1 MSACINNYINSIK
14 VSFSIFIAIS
24 AIHYL
29 TVLTVACDVKET
41 NSIQATQFWSEFS
54 ERFLYSVRKEL
65 VLSKKSDI
73 ILKGANFVSVNKNDR
88 FACKALYDLA
98 LESYKAGCFSNSIDL
113 SYQALLLSQTLP
125 GDHLLL
131 WNLIAESHKGNS
143 NYRDAVFACDKILLM
158 SGPDILVHDLH
169 QAAMTRK
176 ADLMLMST
184 NLSNEDRQR
193 VEKLLKPLT
202 EIVFSGSMSAPRG
215 QLVCGRVQN
224 LKKMGQV
231 HDAFEVGQDFI
242 INNPLDY
249 YSPSI
254 AANLCALTN
263 RLISV
268 EDAEYWVRFFVAK
281 NATNT
286 AAFANLKMDLMNAHA
301 RIGNFE
307 ITTKLADELSRFRAA
322 PDDPSPWSSSHL
334 DEVDNLKTLSQ
345 GEVLRGKQT
354 RLLPI
359 GPKAKIE
366 RWIVVSF
373 LGLCSFISIVI
384 IFRTVGFSRPK
395 DISG

>member
-1 MSACINNYINSIK
+1 MSIFINYCIYNLR
-14 VSFSIFIAIS
+14 VSLCIFIAIS
-24 AIHYL
+24 TIRYL
-29 TVLTVACDVKET
+29 TVLAVADDVKEAD
-41 NSIQATQFWSEFS
+41 SIQVTQFWGEFS
-54 ERFLYSVRKEL
+54 ERFIYSVRKES
-65 VLSKKSDI
+65 VLSKKADL
-73 ILKGANFVSVNKNDR
+73 ILKSANFVLVNKNNR

-113 SYQALLLSQTLP
+113 SNQALLLSQTLP

-143 NYRDAVFACDKILLM
+143 NYRDAVLACDKILLM

-184 NLSNEDRQR
+184 NLSNNDRQI

-202 EIVFSGSMSAPRG
+202 EVVIGGSMSAPRG
-215 QLVCGRVQN
+215 QLARGRLQN
-224 LKKMGQV
+224 LKKLGQV

-249 YSPSI
+249 FSPAI
-254 AANLCALTN
+254 AADLCALTN

-268 EDAEYWVRFFVAK
+268 EDAEYWVHFFVTK

-286 AAFANLKMDLMNAHA
+286 ASFANLKMDLMNAHA

-307 ITTKLADELSRFRAA
+307 TTTKLAEELSRFRAA
-322 PDDPSPWSSSHL
+322 PDDPLPWSSSHL

-354 RLLPI
+354 RLLPT
-359 GPKAKIE
+359 GAKAKNE
-366 RWIVVSF
+366 RWIVISF
-373 LGLCSFISIVI
+373 LGLSSLISVVI
-384 IFRTVGFSRPK
+384 ICRTVGSSRTSK
-395 DISG
+395 IG